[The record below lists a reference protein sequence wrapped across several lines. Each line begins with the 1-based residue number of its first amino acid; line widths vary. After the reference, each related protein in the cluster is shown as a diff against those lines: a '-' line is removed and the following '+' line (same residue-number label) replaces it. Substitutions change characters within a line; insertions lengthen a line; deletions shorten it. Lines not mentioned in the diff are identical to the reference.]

1 MIMFTLTVAE
11 GTLLG
16 LGILAALIVLIV
28 GALHAFPRARHIVP
42 AIVRCPLLGRTVAAD
57 LEWDEWTVRFV
68 DVARCSVLGA
78 CASVTCNRRCIAAD
92 VSAPVTRIA

>member
-1 MIMFTLTVAE
+1 MFTLTVAE

-16 LGILAALIVLIV
+16 LGILAALLVLVV
-28 GALHAFPRARHIVP
+28 GALRAFPRAQRIVP
-42 AIVRCPLLGRTVAAD
+42 AVVRCPLFFDRAVTAD
-57 LEWDEWTVRFV
+57 LEWDEWTVRFT

-92 VSAPVTRIA
+92 APPPILRTA

>member
-1 MIMFTLTVAE
+1 MFTLTVAE
-11 GTLLG
+11 GTLMG
-16 LGILAALIVLIV
+16 LGILAALIVLVV
-28 GALHAFPRARHIVP
+28 GALRAFPRAQRIVP
-42 AIVRCPLLGRTVAAD
+42 AIVRCPLFDRAVAAD

-92 VSAPVTRIA
+92 APAPVSRTG